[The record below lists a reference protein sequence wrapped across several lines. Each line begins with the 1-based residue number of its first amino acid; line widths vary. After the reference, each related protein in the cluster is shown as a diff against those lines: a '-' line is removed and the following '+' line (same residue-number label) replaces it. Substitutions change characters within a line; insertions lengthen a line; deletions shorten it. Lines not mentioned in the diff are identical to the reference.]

1 MSKIF
6 FLKKFFFFRFFKE
19 YLNKTKGQGKLDIFV
34 TNLNGRWQDIIFYLA
49 NTLKYIKYLNNKRL
63 KGKKNMLDYE
73 KNLINIT
80 DNNDDDILKIIEL
93 KYLIST
99 QNSRV
104 KYYFRKIIFRLKI

>member
-1 MSKIF
+1 
-6 FLKKFFFFRFFKE
+6 
-19 YLNKTKGQGKLDIFV
+19 
-34 TNLNGRWQDIIFYLA
+34 
-49 NTLKYIKYLNNKRL
+49 
-63 KGKKNMLDYE
+63 MLDYE

-80 DNNDDDILKIIEL
+80 DNNDDDILKIKEL